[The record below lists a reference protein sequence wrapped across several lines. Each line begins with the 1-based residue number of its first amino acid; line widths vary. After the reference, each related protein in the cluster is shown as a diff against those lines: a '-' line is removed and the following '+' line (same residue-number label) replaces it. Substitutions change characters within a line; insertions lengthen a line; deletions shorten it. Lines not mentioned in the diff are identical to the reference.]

1 MKPTF
6 VSGRNNL
13 AVTIM
18 VPFDC
23 PNNCPFCESKKEYAK
38 NRPSLDG
45 VVNAVKHIFRD
56 NNTLDIP
63 EVVITGGEPMA
74 NILALRKIINVI
86 PSDKDIYI
94 NTTCVRHNFNE
105 FVALVNSDPQI
116 KGVNIS
122 RHSTTYEEDCKT
134 LHGIVPDEWLSKF
147 EKSVRINCVIKD
159 RKHSF
164 FRSVISRWE
173 GKGVELSFREDFNTM
188 TAEELHNPYS
198 LSLPYV
204 ATAKEYLGHTQ
215 CKVCDTTTFRS
226 ARGLVVRY
234 HKGIKNTL
242 VCLGDDKYE
251 INDIV
256 VRQDGQVFCDWDF
269 SNKTLLPTQLLRD
282 NTRELMARSR
292 ERMVEIASTPTYSC
306 GGIACT
312 NGNPYPYSKDYTCGG
327 YGGCGGGTTHYVRTC
342 GGIYEISDGRCRGGC
357 GGGCSSCG

>member
-6 VSGRNNL
+6 ITGRDNL
-13 AVTIM
+13 ALTIM

-23 PNNCPFCESKKEYAK
+23 PNNCPFCESKKEYSK

-94 NTTCVRHNFNE
+94 NTTCVRHNFDE

-164 FRSVISRWE
+164 FRGVISRWE
-173 GKGVELSFREDFNTM
+173 RKGVELSFREDFNTM

-198 LSLPYV
+198 HSLPYV
-204 ATAKEYLGHTQ
+204 ATVKEYLGHTQ

-226 ARGLVVRY
+226 VRGMVIRY

-242 VCLGDDKYE
+242 VPLGNDKYE

-256 VRQDGQVFCDWDF
+256 VRQDGQVFADWDF
-269 SNKTLLPTQLLRD
+269 SNKTLLPTMLLHD
-282 NTRELMARSR
+282 NTKEIMQRSK
-292 ERMVEIASTPTYSC
+292 ERMIEIASTPYTTC
-306 GGIACT
+306 G
-312 NGNPYPYSKDYTCGG
+312 GG
-327 YGGCGGGTTHYVRTC
+327 YGGCGGGVRYTPRFSC
-342 GGIYEISDGRCRGGC
+342 GGIACENGNPYPYSC
-357 GGGCSSCG
+357 GGYTGGSCG

>member
-1 MKPTF
+1 MKPKF

-45 VVNAVKHIFRD
+45 VVNAIKHIFRD

-74 NILALRKIINVI
+74 NILALRKIINAI

-94 NTTCVRHNFNE
+94 NTTCIRHNFDE

-164 FRSVISRWE
+164 FRGVISRWE

-188 TAEELHNPYS
+188 TEAELHNPYS
-198 LSLPYV
+198 HSLPYV
-204 ATAKEYLGHTQ
+204 ATVKEYLGHTQ

-226 ARGLVVRY
+226 VRGLIIRY

-242 VCLGDDKYE
+242 VYLDNDKWE

-256 VRQDGQVFCDWDF
+256 VRQDGQIFCDWDF
-269 SNKTLLPTQLLRD
+269 TNKTLLPTMLLRD
-282 NTRELMARSR
+282 NTKEIMQRSK
-292 ERMVEIASTPTYSC
+292 ERMVEIASTPH
-306 GGIACT
+306 
-312 NGNPYPYSKDYTCGG
+312 YTCGG
-327 YGGCGGGTTHYVRTC
+327 WSGCIGGIYSCGGGCGGGA
-342 GGIYEISDGRCRGGC
+342 IGGC
-357 GGGCSSCG
+357 GGTYASFRGYSCGGGSSCG

>member
-18 VPFDC
+18 MPFDC

-45 VVNAVKHIFRD
+45 VINAVKRIFRD

-74 NILALRKIINVI
+74 NILALRKIINAI

-94 NTTCVRHNFNE
+94 NTTCLRYNFE
-105 FVALVNSDPQI
+105 DFVALVNSDPQI

-122 RHSTTYEEDCKT
+122 RHSVTYEEDCKI
-134 LHGIVPDEWLSKF
+134 LHGIAPDDWLSKF

-164 FRSVISRWE
+164 FRGVISRWE

-198 LSLPYV
+198 HSLPYV
-204 ATAKEYLGHTQ
+204 ATVKEYLGHTF
-215 CKVCDTTTFRS
+215 CKVCDTTSFRS
-226 ARGLVVRY
+226 YRGTVIRY

-242 VCLGDDKYE
+242 VYLGEDKYE
-251 INDIV
+251 INDII

-269 SNKTLLPTQLLRD
+269 TAKNLLPTMLLHQRTIEE
-282 NTRELMARSR
+282 TRAIHHKIVKETRY
-292 ERMVEIASTPTYSC
+292 I
-306 GGIACT
+306 
-312 NGNPYPYSKDYTCGG
+312 
-327 YGGCGGGTTHYVRTC
+327 GGCGGLGGC
-342 GGIYEISDGRCRGGC
+342 GDSGC
-357 GGGCSSCG
+357 GGGVNYTPRFSCGGGGSCGGSSCG

>member
-6 VSGRNNL
+6 ITGRDNL
-13 AVTIM
+13 ALTIM

-23 PNNCPFCESKKEYAK
+23 PNNCPFCESKKEYSTH
-38 NRPSLDG
+38 RPSLDN
-45 VVNAVKHIFRD
+45 VINSIKKFFRD
-56 NNTLDIP
+56 NNTLKVL

-94 NTTCVRHNFNE
+94 NTTCVRHNFDE
-105 FVALVNSDPQI
+105 FVALVNSNPQI

-164 FRSVISRWE
+164 FRGVISRWE
-173 GKGVELSFREDFNTM
+173 RKGVELSFREDFNTM

-198 LSLPYV
+198 HSLPYV
-204 ATAKEYLGHTQ
+204 ATVKEYLGHTQ

-226 ARGLVVRY
+226 VRGMVIRY

-242 VCLGDDKYE
+242 VYLGNDKWE

-256 VRQDGQVFCDWDF
+256 IRQDGEVFADWDF
-269 SNKTLLPTQLLRD
+269 SNKTLLPTMLLHD
-282 NTRELMARSR
+282 DTKEIMQRSK
-292 ERMVEIASTPTYSC
+292 ERMIETASTPYTTCGGSYGGCGGGVKYTPRFSC
-306 GGIACT
+306 GGIACE
-312 NGNPYPYSKDYTCGG
+312 NGNPYPYSCGG
-327 YGGCGGGTTHYVRTC
+327 YTGG
-342 GGIYEISDGRCRGGC
+342 
-357 GGGCSSCG
+357 SCG

>member
-38 NRPSLDG
+38 NRPSLDN
-45 VVNAVKHIFRD
+45 VINAVKHIFRD
-56 NNTLDIP
+56 NNTLNIP

-74 NILALRKIINVI
+74 NILALRRIINSI

-94 NTTCVRHNFNE
+94 NTTCIRHNFDE

-116 KGVNIS
+116 KCVNIS

-147 EKSVRINCVIKD
+147 EKPVRINCVIKD

-164 FRSVISRWE
+164 FRGVISRWE

-188 TAEELHNPYS
+188 TEEELHNPYS
-198 LSLPYV
+198 HSLPYV
-204 ATAKEYLGHTQ
+204 ATVKEYLGHTQ

-226 ARGLVVRY
+226 VRGMVIRY

-242 VCLGDDKYE
+242 VYLGNDKWE
-251 INDIV
+251 INDVV
-256 VRQDGQVFCDWDF
+256 VRQDGEIFCDWDF
-269 SNKTLLPTQLLRD
+269 TNKTLLPTMLLRD
-282 NTRELMARSR
+282 YTKEIMQRSR
-292 ERMVEIASTPTYSC
+292 ERIVEIASTPH
-306 GGIACT
+306 
-312 NGNPYPYSKDYTCGG
+312 YTCGG
-327 YGGCGGGTTHYVRTC
+327 YGGCGGAY
-342 GGIYEISDGRCRGGC
+342 SSFRGYSC
-357 GGGCSSCG
+357 GGGSSCG

>member
-13 AVTIM
+13 AVTVM

-74 NILALRKIINVI
+74 NILALRKIINAI

-94 NTTCVRHNFNE
+94 NTTCVRYNFDD

-122 RHSTTYEEDCKT
+122 RHSDTYEEDCKT
-134 LHGIVPDEWLSKF
+134 LHGIAPDEWLSKF
-147 EKSVRINCVIKD
+147 TKSVRINCVIKS
-159 RKHSF
+159 RTNSL
-164 FRSVISRWE
+164 FRGIISRWE
-173 GKGVELSFREDFNTM
+173 GKNVELSFREDFNTM
-188 TAEELHNPYS
+188 TTEELHNPYTVPFE
-198 LSLPYV
+198 LLGNVRNYV
-204 ATAKEYLGHTQ
+204 GNTH
-215 CKVCDTTTFRS
+215 CKVCDTTTFLTRKDM
-226 ARGLVVRY
+226 VVRY

-242 VCLGDDKYE
+242 VYLGNDKWE
-251 INDIV
+251 INDIII
-256 VRQDGQVFCDWDF
+256 RQDGSIFCDWDF
-269 SNKTLLPTQLLRD
+269 TNAHILPPQLLYNGTKD
-282 NTRELMARSR
+282 IMKRSH
-292 ERMVEIASTPTYSC
+292 ERMVEIASTRC
-306 GGIACT
+306 GGGDGKGHLRQQLPE
-312 NGNPYPYSKDYTCGG
+312 NYTSCGG
-327 YGGCGGGTTHYVRTC
+327 YGGCGGGC
-342 GGIYEISDGRCRGGC
+342 
-357 GGGCSSCG
+357 

>member
-6 VSGRNNL
+6 ITGRDNL
-13 AVTIM
+13 ALTIM

-23 PNNCPFCESKKEYAK
+23 PNNCPFCESKKEYSTH
-38 NRPSLDG
+38 RPSLDN
-45 VVNAVKHIFRD
+45 VINSIKKFFRD
-56 NNTLDIP
+56 NNTLKVL

-94 NTTCVRHNFNE
+94 NTTCVRHNFDE

-116 KGVNIS
+116 KGVNVS

-164 FRSVISRWE
+164 FRGVISRWE
-173 GKGVELSFREDFNTM
+173 RKGVELSFREDFNTM

-198 LSLPYV
+198 HSLPYV
-204 ATAKEYLGHTQ
+204 ATVKEYLGHTQ

-226 ARGLVVRY
+226 VRGMVIRY

-242 VCLGDDKYE
+242 VYLGNDKWE

-256 VRQDGQVFCDWDF
+256 IRQDGEVFADWDF
-269 SNKTLLPTQLLRD
+269 SNKTLLPTMLLHD
-282 NTRELMARSR
+282 DTKEIMQRSK
-292 ERMVEIASTPTYSC
+292 ERMIETASTPYTTCGGSYGGCGGGVKYTPRFSC
-306 GGIACT
+306 GGIACE
-312 NGNPYPYSKDYTCGG
+312 NGNPYPYSCGG
-327 YGGCGGGTTHYVRTC
+327 YTGG
-342 GGIYEISDGRCRGGC
+342 
-357 GGGCSSCG
+357 SCG

>member
-1 MKPTF
+1 MKPKF

-38 NRPSLDG
+38 NRPSLDN

-74 NILALRKIINVI
+74 NILALRKIINAI
-86 PSDKDIYI
+86 PSNKDIYI
-94 NTTCVRHNFNE
+94 NTTCIRHNFDE
-105 FVALVNSDPQI
+105 FVVLVNSNPQI

-122 RHSTTYEEDCKT
+122 RHSTTYEEDCKI
-134 LHGIVPDEWLSKF
+134 LHSIVPDEWLSKF

-164 FRSVISRWE
+164 FRGIISRWE
-173 GKGVELSFREDFNTM
+173 RTGVELSFREDFNTM

-198 LSLPYV
+198 HSLPYV
-204 ATAKEYLGHTQ
+204 ATVKEYLGHTQ

-226 ARGLVVRY
+226 VRGMVIRY

-242 VCLGDDKYE
+242 VPLGNDKYE
-251 INDIV
+251 INDII
-256 VRQDGQVFCDWDF
+256 VRQDGQIFADWDF
-269 SNKTLLPTQLLRD
+269 SNKTLLPTMLLHD
-282 NTRELMARSR
+282 DTKEVMEKSR
-292 ERMVEIASTPTYSC
+292 RRMVEIASTPY
-306 GGIACT
+306 
-312 NGNPYPYSKDYTCGG
+312 YTCGGG
-327 YGGCGGGTTHYVRTC
+327 YGGCGGGVRYTPRFSC
-342 GGIYEISDGRCRGGC
+342 GGIACENGNPYPYSC
-357 GGGCSSCG
+357 GGYTGGSCG

>member
-45 VVNAVKHIFRD
+45 VVNAVKRIFHD

-134 LHGIVPDEWLSKF
+134 LHGIAPDEWLSKF

-164 FRSVISRWE
+164 FRGVISRWE

-198 LSLPYV
+198 HSLPYI
-204 ATAKEYLGHTQ
+204 ATAREYLGHTQ

-226 ARGLVVRY
+226 VRGMVVRY

-242 VCLGDDKYE
+242 VSLGGDKYE

-269 SNKTLLPTQLLRD
+269 SNNTLLPTMLLHERTIEE
-282 NTRELMARSR
+282 TRAIHHKIIEETRS
-292 ERMVEIASTPTYSC
+292 IGGCGGWSGCFGGTYSC
-306 GGIACT
+306 GGGAI
-312 NGNPYPYSKDYTCGG
+312 
-327 YGGCGGGTTHYVRTC
+327 GGCGGGTTHYVRTC
-342 GGIYEISDGRCRGGC
+342 GGIYEISDDRCRGGC

>member
-1 MKPTF
+1 MKPKF

-23 PNNCPFCESKKEYAK
+23 PNNCPFCESKKEYAT
-38 NRPSLDG
+38 NRPSLDN
-45 VVNAVKHIFRD
+45 VINAVKHIFRD

-94 NTTCVRHNFNE
+94 NTTCIRHNFDE

-159 RKHSF
+159 ITHSF
-164 FRSVISRWE
+164 FHDVISRWE
-173 GKGVELSFREDFNTM
+173 GKDVELSFREDFNTM
-188 TAEELHNPYS
+188 TEEELHNPYTVPFG
-198 LSLPYV
+198 LLGNVKNYV
-204 ATAKEYLGHTQ
+204 GNTH
-215 CKVCDTTTFRS
+215 CKVCDTTTFLTRKDM
-226 ARGLVVRY
+226 VIRY

-242 VCLGDDKYE
+242 VYLGNDKYE
-251 INDIV
+251 INDII
-256 VRQDGQVFCDWDF
+256 VRQDGQIFADWDF
-269 SNKTLLPTQLLRD
+269 TNKTLLPTMLLHNHTKD
-282 NTRELMARSR
+282 IMQRSR
-292 ERMVEIASTPTYSC
+292 ERMIEIASTRCGGGDGKGHLRQQLPENYTSC
-306 GGIACT
+306 G
-312 NGNPYPYSKDYTCGG
+312 GG
-327 YGGCGGGTTHYVRTC
+327 YGGCGGAY
-342 GGIYEISDGRCRGGC
+342 SSFRGYSC
-357 GGGCSSCG
+357 GGGSSCG